1 MVLHSTNTT
10 IDIHIL
16 LTLAVLDTDTVL
28 GLAGRQ
34 RSADLF
40 HWSAMEFM
48 GHWRQRLS
56 VALGRGRA
64 RCLEAAA
71 VVAATW
77 DVDPASEHSRF
88 GF

>member
-1 MVLHSTNTT
+1 MYTAVDVWVLPLFVVNVFAL
-10 IDIHIL
+10 HIAESEEFH
-16 LTLAVLDTDTVL
+16 AVRVV
-28 GLAGRQ
+28 
-34 RSADLF
+34 

>member
-1 MVLHSTNTT
+1 
-10 IDIHIL
+10 
-16 LTLAVLDTDTVL
+16 
-28 GLAGRQ
+28 
-34 RSADLF
+34 
-40 HWSAMEFM
+40 M

-64 RCLEAAA
+64 RRLEAAA
-71 VVAATW
+71 VVAMVVAATW

>member
-1 MVLHSTNTT
+1 MGVGMWELFAEGCKMARH
-10 IDIHIL
+10 
-16 LTLAVLDTDTVL
+16 
-28 GLAGRQ
+28 Q

-48 GHWRQRLS
+48 GYWRQRLS

-64 RCLEAAA
+64 RCLEDALI
-71 VVAATW
+71 VTATW